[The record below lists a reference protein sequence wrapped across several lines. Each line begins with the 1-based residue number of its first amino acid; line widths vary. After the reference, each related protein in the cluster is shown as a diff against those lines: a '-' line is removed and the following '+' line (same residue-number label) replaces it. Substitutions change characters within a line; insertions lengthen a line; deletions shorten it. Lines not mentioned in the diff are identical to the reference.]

1 MKNEFNFASMTAE
14 TPKLAI
20 VGAVSQEI
28 EAFCSA
34 MQITETQYWCGA
46 TTQIG
51 KIKGIETIVTT
62 CGVGKVSAAMTTQ
75 HLIDTYRPDA
85 FIFSGLAGALNPV
98 YEIGDILVARD
109 CVQHDLDAS
118 EMGFP
123 RGTVPYTDYRFFE
136 TDKILCQYALSA
148 HVSHTIHLGR
158 IVTGDQFV
166 SKRELAHMQYLTHEL
181 AGDAVEMEGA
191 AVGQVCTM
199 NKVPFLIIRTISDRA
214 NQDAFIDFTRFLPV
228 VASNSLEVVLHI
240 LYQVSLQSR

>member
-1 MKNEFNFASMTAE
+1 MPVKFAIIG
-14 TPKLAI
+14 AI
-20 VGAVSQEI
+20 DREI

-34 MQITETQYWCGA
+34 MQISETQYWCGA
-46 TTQIG
+46 TIQMG
-51 KIKGIETIVTT
+51 KITGIDTIVTT
-62 CGVGKVSAAMTTQ
+62 CGVGKVAAAMATQ
-75 HLIDTYRPDA
+75 HFIDTYRPDA
-85 FIFSGLAGALNPV
+85 FIFSGLAGALNPA
-98 YEIGDILVARD
+98 YEIGDILIARD

-148 HVSHTIHLGR
+148 QVSHTIHVGR

-166 SKRELAHMQYLTHEL
+166 SKRELAHMKYLTHEL

-191 AVGQVCTM
+191 AVGQVCTV

-228 VASNSLEVVLHI
+228 VAKNSLEVVMHI
-240 LYQVSLQSR
+240 LSQVSLPNK